1 MKTTVYE
8 DRLAQA
14 RKDKKGDDK
23 KGKKSKKNFFPV
35 YNIAYSCNLLVMHP
49 ELNCLGRGM

>member
-1 MKTTVYE
+1 MKPTVYE

-23 KGKKSKKNFFPV
+23 KGKRARKISYLFI
-35 YNIAYSCNLLVMHP
+35 YYIAYSCYLPAMHP
-49 ELNCLGRGM
+49 RLNCLRR